1 MGTNFQILPLNF
13 PTLTSSFHAAKQE
26 YSTFLH
32 QLFLHI
38 AIKRRLR
45 QNIHPLSPCPPKFKN
60 IRNELAYHGLMI

>member
-26 YSTFLH
+26 YSMFLH

-38 AIKRRLR
+38 AIKCRLR
-45 QNIHPLSPCPPKFKN
+45 QNNSSIVTMPTKN
-60 IRNELAYHGLMI
+60 